1 MKAGTAAQVGLRQ
14 ADILAWQGEFDA
26 GRYAEAVVR
35 AQALVDT
42 CPGDA
47 RAWQLL
53 GLALSFSGGGSRA
66 LECLD
71 TAARLDRTD
80 PSVWDALGVVRM
92 RVGDHAEAARAFRR
106 SLQLAPGSASIWMN
120 ASQNALAGGASSD
133 ALRYAARAVVI
144 DPLLAHAHFAL
155 GNAQHACGRS
165 QEAVASLQ
173 EALRLAPGL
182 AIAHQSLGNAHQ
194 ALGQLQAAVAC
205 QQRALEWAPGL
216 VSARINL
223 SALHCA
229 LGDTTAAIREA
240 RLALDVEPASS
251 HAWSNLLYA
260 LVHDESASPDE
271 IDTAHR
277 DFGRKIEAR
286 VGLPS
291 GGWRVSPDPGRPLRL
306 GFVSADLRDHPVA
319 HFLRPVW
326 RELDHA
332 QFQVVAFST
341 SPLRD
346 AVTDA
351 LRTDCD
357 EWHEVS
363 NCSDLELDARV
374 RECRV
379 DILFDLS
386 GHTAGNRLAVF
397 ARKPAP
403 LQVTWLGYPGSTG
416 LVAMDFRL
424 VDATQAPP
432 GRFDAGFSE
441 RLLYLPYANVFDP
454 PGSLPAVAP
463 LPGLDKGFVTFGS
476 FNRPNKISDATLAL
490 WGRVL
495 RALPDAHLLIGAVS
509 DETVAERLRDRL
521 AQEGVDAGRLSF
533 RGRLSLADYL
543 SLHGEVDL
551 ALDTQPFSSGTTAN
565 FALWM
570 GVPTLT
576 LSGERFV
583 QRLCASRMAAAGLG
597 DFIAETPE
605 EFVALA
611 CRWAAAPAELAALR
625 GGLRARMQAQAE
637 RQPAELV
644 RALEAQLRQ
653 AWRQFCQGREGAGA

>member
-1 MKAGTAAQVGLRQ
+1 MKMTSALRAAVSP
-14 ADILAWQGEFDA
+14 ADLLAWQAEFDA
-26 GRYAEAVVR
+26 GRYAEAATR
-35 AQALVDT
+35 AEAFVEA
-42 CPGDA
+42 CAEDA

-53 GLALSFSGGGSRA
+53 GLALSFSGGGVRA
-66 LECLD
+66 LDCLD
-71 TAARLDRTD
+71 TAARLDRKD

-92 RVGDHAEAARAFRR
+92 RAGDHAEAARAFRR
-106 SLQLAPGSASIWMN
+106 SLQLAPGDASIWTN
-120 ASQNALAGGASSD
+120 ASQNALAGGVSAD
-133 ALRYAARAVVI
+133 ALRYARRAVAI
-144 DPLLAHAHFAL
+144 APHLAHAHFAL
-155 GNAQHACGRS
+155 GNALHACGLS
-165 QEAVASLQ
+165 QEAVAPLQ
-173 EALRLAPGL
+173 EALRLAPDM
-182 AIAHQSLGNAHQ
+182 AIAQQSLGNAHQ

-205 QQRALEWAPGL
+205 QQRALALAPGL

-229 LGDTTAAIREA
+229 LGETSAAIREA
-240 RLALDVEPASS
+240 RLALDVEPTSS

-260 LVHDESASPDE
+260 LVHDESASVDE
-271 IDTAHR
+271 IDAAHR
-277 DFGRKIEAR
+277 AFGRQIEAR

-291 GGWRVSPDPGRPLRL
+291 GGWQVSPDPERPLRL
-306 GFVSADLRDHPVA
+306 GFVSGDLRDHPVA

-326 RELDHA
+326 RRLDHG

-341 SPLRD
+341 NPLQD

-351 LRTDCD
+351 LRADCD
-357 EWHEVS
+357 EWHEVWA
-363 NCSDLELDARV
+363 CSDLELDARV
-374 RECRV
+374 RACRV

-386 GHTAGNRLAVF
+386 GHTAGNRLTVF

-416 LVAMDFRL
+416 LAAMDFRL

-432 GRFDAGFSE
+432 GRFDASFSE
-441 RLLYLPYANVFDP
+441 HLLYLPYANVFDP
-454 PGSLPAVAP
+454 PRSLPAVGP
-463 LPGLDKGFVTFGS
+463 LPFLGKGYLTFGS

-490 WGRVL
+490 WGCVL
-495 RALPDAHLLIGAVS
+495 RALPDARLLIAAVS

-521 AQEGVDAGRLSF
+521 AQEGIDAGRLSF
-533 RGRLSLADYL
+533 RGRLSMADYL

-583 QRLCASRMAAAGLG
+583 QRLCASRLAAAGLE

-605 EFVALA
+605 AFVALA
-611 CRWAAAPAELAALR
+611 CRWAAAPTELAALR
-625 GGLRARMQAQAE
+625 DGLRARMQAQAE
-637 RQPAELV
+637 RQPVELV
-644 RALEAQLRQ
+644 RALEVELRQ
-653 AWRQFCQGREGAGA
+653 VWRAFCEGRKGGGA